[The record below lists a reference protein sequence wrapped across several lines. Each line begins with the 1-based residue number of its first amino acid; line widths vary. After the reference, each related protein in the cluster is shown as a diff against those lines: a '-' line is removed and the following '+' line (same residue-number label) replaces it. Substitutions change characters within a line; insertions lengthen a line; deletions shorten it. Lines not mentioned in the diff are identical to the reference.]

1 MKTKEIKELAKKI
14 AKEEFIFRHSEEE
27 NKIAEAK
34 GNILYYSNLITSI
47 EDMAAIDDKVVKILN
62 KMEASIWQKN
72 KIFVY

>member
-14 AKEEFIFRHSEEE
+14 AKEEFILRHSEDE

>member
-14 AKEEFIFRHSEEE
+14 AKEEFILRHSEDE

-62 KMEASIWQKN
+62 KMEASI
-72 KIFVY
+72 